1 MEVTKEA
8 KNNELLIRVSGRLD
22 TTSSPVLEK
31 ELSEIEDNITT
42 VILDFAKLEYVSS
55 SGLRIIL
62 SLQKQMN
69 KKGKLIIRNV
79 GNMVKE
85 VFDITGFSSI
95 LTIE

>member
-1 MEVTKEA
+1 MEVTKELN
-8 KNNELLIRVSGRLD
+8 NNELLFRVSGRLD

>member
-8 KNNELLIRVSGRLD
+8 KNNELLICVSGRLD